1 MSFHA
6 GKLTIKKDLILMY
19 RNLARPFRPRL

>member
-6 GKLTIKKDLILMY
+6 GKLTIKKGLILMY
-19 RNLARPFRPRL
+19 RNLTRQFRPRL